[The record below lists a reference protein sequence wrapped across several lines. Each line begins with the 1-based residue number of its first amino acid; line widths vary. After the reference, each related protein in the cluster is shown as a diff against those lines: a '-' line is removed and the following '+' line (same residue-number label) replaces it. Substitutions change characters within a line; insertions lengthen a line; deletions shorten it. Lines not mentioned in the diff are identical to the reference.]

1 MAFGVNEAFPRAML
15 VHANSADQIKLH
27 HLQGQ
32 LTVILVDSVVNT
44 GKTIIDFVQHVRQ
57 LHATIRIVI
66 VAGVVQAQCISGGN
80 LDQTL
85 ANYAKTYLVA
95 LRLSDTKF
103 AGSGATDT
111 GNRLFNTT
119 HLP

>member
-1 MAFGVNEAFPRAML
+1 MASGVNDAFPLAMF
-15 VHANSADQIKLH
+15 VHASDVNDLKLH
-27 HLQGQ
+27 HVQGQ
-32 LTVILVDSVVNT
+32 LTVILADSVINT
-44 GKTIIDFVQHVRQ
+44 GKKIVEFVRRIRI

-66 VAGVVQAQCISGGN
+66 VAGVVQARCISEGG
-80 LDQTL
+80 LKQTL
-85 ANYAKTYLVA
+85 ARYAKVHLVA

-103 AGSGATDT
+103 TGSGTTDT